1 MNTKTKISFIIIALL
16 AFCACEKD
24 RPVKFS
30 LKHSTFTDNRDG
42 YEYKTVTIDGTTWLA
57 ENFRYLPSVDGNDV
71 DSVSFDGPRYY
82 VYNYNGTNVN
92 EAKATDEYKKYGV
105 LYNYDA
111 AVKCCPDG
119 WHLPTKDD
127 FAKLIKSVNNDKA
140 DKYDNFKFS
149 TIVMLC
155 GDRELWGL
163 SDNTHTLLNVSGLTM
178 IPGGIMRP
186 EDYYYYE
193 PTTQAYEQRDSVNFE
208 DLGIYCYVWEKKRG
222 REKDYMSGWTIR
234 HDTTPMTQI
243 DFRME
248 EYVSNISK
256 NCGLSVRYVRDE

>member
-1 MNTKTKISFIIIALL
+1 MSTKTIISFIIIALL

-42 YEYKTVTIDGTTWLA
+42 CEYKTVTIDGTTWLA

-71 DSVSFDGPRYY
+71 DSVSFEGPRYY

-111 AVKCCPDG
+111 AVKSCPDG
-119 WHLPTKDD
+119 WRLPTKDD
-127 FAKLIKSVNNDKA
+127 FEKLAKSINNDKK
-140 DKYDNFKFS
+140 DKYGHFEFY
-149 TIVMLC
+149 TTVMLC

-163 SDNTHTLLNVSGLTM
+163 DDSTHSLLNVSGLTM
-178 IPGGIMRP
+178 IPGGIMQP
-186 EDYYYYE
+186 QYPYDEYSGK
-193 PTTQAYEQRDSVNFE
+193 QIDSIEFNDMGTSCF
-208 DLGIYCYVWEKKRG
+208 IWEKKKG
-222 REKDYMSGWTIR
+222 REKDYLSGWTIS
-234 HDTTPMTQI
+234 HDPTATQI
-243 DFRME
+243 DFQMNERE
-248 EYVSNISK
+248 SSIPQI
-256 NCGLSVRYVRDE
+256 CGLSVRYVKDE

>member
-1 MNTKTKISFIIIALL
+1 MRTTITIIIIALL
-16 AFCACEKD
+16 AFCSCEKD

-42 YEYKTVTIDGTTWLA
+42 YEYKTVTINGTTWFA

-92 EAKATDEYKKYGV
+92 EAKATDDYKKYGA
-105 LYNYDA
+105 LYNYNA

-119 WHLPTKDD
+119 WRLPTKDD
-127 FAKLIKSVNNDKA
+127 FEKLTMSINNDKK
-140 DKYDNFKFS
+140 DKWGNFEHY

-155 GDRELWGL
+155 GDRDLWGL
-163 SDNTHTLLNVSGLTM
+163 DDSTHYLFNLSGLTLT
-178 IPGGIMRP
+178 PGGAMQP
-186 EDYYYYE
+186 QYPYDMYSGEE
-193 PTTQAYEQRDSVNFE
+193 KDSICFNDIGTSCFIW
-208 DLGIYCYVWEKKRG
+208 GKKTG
-222 REKDYMSGWTIR
+222 REKDRILAWWIKHATDPYQTEFNMDETEI
-234 HDTTPMTQI
+234 H
-243 DFRME
+243 
-248 EYVSNISK
+248 K